1 MIKDFIK
8 TFLITYQTIFN
19 EKIKAK
25 NVIKNLKLQIKK
37 YENVLNILYDIN
49 NDFLEI
55 WSYLPHSQRTT
66 EQVQYTLQLFQYG
79 FYPKDKDIN
88 MQIPIKDFY
97 ISIIEL
103 YKKYLVNMKFKYK
116 KRKYNEVI
124 ELYDDVIKQSDK
136 KIKYFLDS

>member
-37 YENVLNILYDIN
+37 YENVLNILDDIN

>member
-37 YENVLNILYDIN
+37 YENVLNILDDKN

-103 YKKYLVNMKFKYK
+103 YKKYLINMKFKYK